1 MTVLK
6 ILIELKFNIFFV
18 TKKNL
23 RIKTRS
29 VFHINITERLYNT
42 VN

>member
-18 TKKNL
+18 NEKNP

-29 VFHINITERLYNT
+29 VFHINITERL
-42 VN
+42 